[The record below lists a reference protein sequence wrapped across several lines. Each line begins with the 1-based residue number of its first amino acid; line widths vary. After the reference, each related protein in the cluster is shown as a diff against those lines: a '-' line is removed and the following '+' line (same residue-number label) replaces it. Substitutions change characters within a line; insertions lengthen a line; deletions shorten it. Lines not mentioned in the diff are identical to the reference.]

1 MGPVFIPNAINN
13 DITFDEAYSNI
24 VRENLAIAHN
34 RMASRSEVDTD
45 SDSNSIGSMICP
57 LTSSSSSSSEAS
69 VNENPSDDVMIV
81 SDISSPDE
89 PQRSENNEECS
100 QPSQKKSK
108 SH

>member
-1 MGPVFIPNAINN
+1 
-13 DITFDEAYSNI
+13 
-24 VRENLAIAHN
+24 
-34 RMASRSEVDTD
+34 MASRSRLELDTD
-45 SDSNSIGSMICP
+45 SDSNSIESITCP
-57 LTSSSSSSSEAS
+57 ITSSSSSSSEVS

-89 PQRSENNEECS
+89 PQRSSTNEECS